1 MGQDNS
7 AAVQNPSP
15 ALYDPLLKARL
26 ALSARIASGIAAN
39 PHVWGG
45 PDPQGTIARE
55 SWAIA
60 GRLILLAESGG
71 C

>member
-1 MGQDNS
+1 MGNDH
-7 AAVQNPSP
+7 AAALQTPSP
-15 ALYDPLLKARL
+15 ALHDPLTKARL

-39 PHVWGG
+39 PNVWAG
-45 PDPQGTIARE
+45 PDPRGEIARE

-60 GRLILLAESGG
+60 GRLILLAETGG